1 MKVSRDEKRKGVKDM
16 ARQIIF
22 HKYQGTE
29 NGFLIYDIRK
39 NGGEMNDGL
48 LHMIRSRNFG
58 LDLDGILVGPYLV
71 DGSLEMK
78 MFDRQ
83 GHEVSMK
90 KESTD
95 VPISY
100 MKEAGYLPGEC
111 PQTEQRP
118 EKIYCWC

>member
-1 MKVSRDEKRKGVKDM
+1 M

-58 LDLDGILVGPYLV
+58 LDLRSEERRVGKECRSRWSPY
-71 DGSLEMK
+71 
-78 MFDRQ
+78 
-83 GHEVSMK
+83 H
-90 KESTD
+90 
-95 VPISY
+95 
-100 MKEAGYLPGEC
+100 
-111 PQTEQRP
+111 
-118 EKIYCWC
+118 

>member
-1 MKVSRDEKRKGVKDM
+1 M

-58 LDLDGILVGPYLV
+58 MDLDGILVGPYLV

-78 MFDRQ
+78 MLDRQ
-83 GHEVSMK
+83 GREVSMK
-90 KESTD
+90 KRVQMYDLLYERSRL
-95 VPISY
+95 S
-100 MKEAGYLPGEC
+100 PGRMSADGAE
-111 PQTEQRP
+111 TGKNLLLVLKSGNR
-118 EKIYCWC
+118 

>member
-1 MKVSRDEKRKGVKDM
+1 M

-58 LDLDGILVGPYLV
+58 LDLERMKSYIDILFPA
-71 DGSLEMK
+71 
-78 MFDRQ
+78 
-83 GHEVSMK
+83 
-90 KESTD
+90 
-95 VPISY
+95 I
-100 MKEAGYLPGEC
+100 
-111 PQTEQRP
+111 
-118 EKIYCWC
+118 

>member
-1 MKVSRDEKRKGVKDM
+1 M

-95 VPISY
+95 VPKQVISRENVRRRSRDRKRY
-100 MKEAGYLPGEC
+100 TAGVKAR
-111 PQTEQRP
+111 Q
-118 EKIYCWC
+118 

>member
-1 MKVSRDEKRKGVKDM
+1 M

-83 GHEVSMK
+83 GHEVSEK
-90 KESTD
+90 REYRCTD
-95 VPISY
+95 LLYERSR
-100 MKEAGYLPGEC
+100 LSPGRMSADGAETGKDILLVLK
-111 PQTEQRP
+111 PGNR
-118 EKIYCWC
+118 

>member
-1 MKVSRDEKRKGVKDM
+1 MKTKRSKGYGQTDY
-16 ARQIIF
+16 F

-58 LDLDGILVGPYLV
+58 MDLDGILVGPYLV

-78 MFDRQ
+78 MLDRQ
-83 GHEVSMK
+83 GREVSMK
-90 KESTD
+90 KRVQMYRSL
-95 VPISY
+95 I
-100 MKEAGYLPGEC
+100 
-111 PQTEQRP
+111 
-118 EKIYCWC
+118 

>member
-1 MKVSRDEKRKGVKDM
+1 M

-48 LHMIRSRNFG
+48 LHM
-58 LDLDGILVGPYLV
+58 DLDGILVGPYLI
-71 DGSLEMK
+71 DGSLKMK
-78 MFDRQ
+78 LLDRQ
-83 GHEVSMK
+83 GNEVSMK
-90 KESTD
+90 KESAD
-95 VPISY
+95 VPVSY

-111 PQTEQRP
+111 PQMEQRP

>member
-1 MKVSRDEKRKGVKDM
+1 M

-58 LDLDGILVGPYLV
+58 LDLDGILVAA
-71 DGSLEMK
+71 
-78 MFDRQ
+78 
-83 GHEVSMK
+83 VSGRWQSGD
-90 KESTD
+90 ED
-95 VPISY
+95 VRP
-100 MKEAGYLPGEC
+100 PG
-111 PQTEQRP
+111 T
-118 EKIYCWC
+118 

>member
-1 MKVSRDEKRKGVKDM
+1 M

-39 NGGEMNDGL
+39 NGGEM
-48 LHMIRSRNFG
+48 
-58 LDLDGILVGPYLV
+58 DLDGILVGPYLV

>member
-1 MKVSRDEKRKGVKDM
+1 M

-95 VPISY
+95 DILLLPQSSTY
-100 MKEAGYLPGEC
+100 RPDYSRGQYAGTVL
-111 PQTEQRP
+111 
-118 EKIYCWC
+118 

>member
-1 MKVSRDEKRKGVKDM
+1 M

-58 LDLDGILVGPYLV
+58 MDLDGILVTHEHSDHIKGLVGPYLV

-78 MFDRQ
+78 MLDRQ
-83 GHEVSMK
+83 GREVSMK

-100 MKEAGYLPGEC
+100 MKEAGYLQGEC

>member
-1 MKVSRDEKRKGVKDM
+1 M

-48 LHMIRSRNFG
+48 LHMIRSRN
-58 LDLDGILVGPYLV
+58 
-71 DGSLEMK
+71 GSLEMK

>member
-1 MKVSRDEKRKGVKDM
+1 M

-39 NGGEMNDGL
+39 NGGEM
-48 LHMIRSRNFG
+48 
-58 LDLDGILVGPYLV
+58 DGILVGPYLV

>member
-1 MKVSRDEKRKGVKDM
+1 M

-58 LDLDGILVGPYLV
+58 LDLDGILVGPYQV

-78 MFDRQ
+78 MLDRQ
-83 GHEVSMK
+83 GREVSMK